1 MNETKYMIE
10 CITRDL
16 ILKLMSDKDMNM
28 QEAVDTLY
36 NSDTYEKLKD
46 TRTGLY
52 FQSTGYVYD
61 YLNKELLTGKRQ

>member
-1 MNETKYMIE
+1 MNETNYMIE

-36 NSDTYEKLKD
+36 NSDISKVLD
-46 TRTGLY
+46 TSMTI
-52 FQSTGYVYD
+52 
-61 YLNKELLTGKRQ
+61 LTRNC

>member
-36 NSDTYEKLKD
+36 NSDTYENSKTPEQGFISKVLD
-46 TRTGLY
+46 TSMTI
-52 FQSTGYVYD
+52 
-61 YLNKELLTGKRQ
+61 LTRNC

>member
-28 QEAVDTLY
+28 QEAVDALY

-52 FQSTGYVYD
+52 FQSTVYVYD
-61 YLNKELLTGKRQ
+61 YLKKDLLTGKIQ